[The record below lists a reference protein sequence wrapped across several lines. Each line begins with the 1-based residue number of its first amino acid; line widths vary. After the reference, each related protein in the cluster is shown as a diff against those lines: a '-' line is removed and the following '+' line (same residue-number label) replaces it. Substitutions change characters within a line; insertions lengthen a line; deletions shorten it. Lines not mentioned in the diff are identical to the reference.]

1 MKSVALIVTLSL
13 AMLSAC
19 GSQPVEK
26 RKYTLHPAAL
36 EAATPAAPTIELGR
50 IDLAPYLSHEGIVV
64 ETADGE
70 VINAKHNLWA
80 EPLSYSIRRY
90 LQVQVQQLTGE
101 PVSTHS
107 TRPGDVAYTIDVLI
121 HQLHGTES
129 GIVMMVATWRIGN
142 SNTDE
147 AAIEHEFVATEKLT
161 ADGYPALV
169 QGHKLLLNALA
180 KEIATGISALPK
192 PE

>member
-19 GSQPVEK
+19 GSQPVEV

-36 EAATPAAPTIELGR
+36 ESATPAAPTIELGR
-50 IDLAPYLSHEGIVV
+50 IELAPYLRHEGIVV
-64 ETADGE
+64 ETARGE
-70 VINAKHNLWA
+70 VRNAKHNLWA
-80 EPLSYSIRRY
+80 EPLNYSIRRY
-90 LQVQVQQLTGE
+90 LQAKVHQLTGE
-101 PVSTHS
+101 PVSTHL
-107 TRPGDVAYTIDVLI
+107 TRPSDVANTIDVTI

-129 GIVMMVATWRIGN
+129 GTVIMVATWRISS
-142 SNTDE
+142 SNVDE
-147 AAIEHEFVATEKLT
+147 AVIENEFVATEKLT

-169 QGHKLLLNALA
+169 QGHKLLLNGLA
-180 KEIATGISALPK
+180 GEIATGISALPK

>member
-26 RKYTLHPAAL
+26 RKYTLHPVAL
-36 EAATPAAPTIELGR
+36 ETATPAAPTIELGR
-50 IDLAPYLSHEGIVV
+50 IDLAPYLGHEGIVV

-90 LQVQVQQLTGE
+90 LQVQVHQLTGE

-129 GIVMMVATWRIGN
+129 GTVKMVATWRIGN

-147 AAIEHEFVATEKLT
+147 AAIEHEFVATEKLI